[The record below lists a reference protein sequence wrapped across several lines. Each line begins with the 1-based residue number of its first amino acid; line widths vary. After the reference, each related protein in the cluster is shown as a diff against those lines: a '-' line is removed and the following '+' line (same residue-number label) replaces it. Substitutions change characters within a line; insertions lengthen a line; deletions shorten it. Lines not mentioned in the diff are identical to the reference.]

1 MKKKILE
8 GAAWFLLCMLFAAG
22 CVGLEWRTK
31 QRAQK
36 EQTEAAQKTEEENV
50 NSKSVRK
57 LVENEIA
64 AGYEDRAFYRFTY
77 DKESVERAG
86 AIAWKL
92 QECCSGIEQIYVFP
106 VPGRVIAEEGFE
118 EDKERYQSFLKQ
130 LRQELPKNT
139 ILLDVSPVLEE
150 HKEEEV
156 FYKTENTWTAR
167 GAYYGAK
174 VFLEKTGRKSI
185 PLKEYEEYIGNR
197 FKGKVEDQKEIAAQK
212 EKGAFLAD
220 NRLYYYWLKGA
231 RQQVKILVRNP
242 QGKEESYKKPLFTPS
257 SINQTS
263 LLDDDYDRAIVEGE
277 SVDKKKENK
286 YLLVLNDRAG
296 SWVVPYLK
304 DYYDGIYVVNLQRD
318 SCFYNDVAEIIKEY
332 RITELLWVQNAMEL
346 GKKGYDKALEWEGRE
361 E

>member
-8 GAAWFLLCMLFAAG
+8 GAAWLLLCILFVAG
-22 CVGLEWRTK
+22 CVGLEWMEER
-31 QRAQK
+31 RALK
-36 EQTEAAQKTEEENV
+36 EQTPVEPKMEEENTER
-50 NSKSVRK
+50 KSVRK
-57 LVENEIA
+57 LVENETV

-77 DKESVERAG
+77 EKESGERVG
-86 AIAWKL
+86 AMAEKL
-92 QECCSGIEQIYVFP
+92 QECCSGIEQIYVMP

-118 EDKERYQSFLKQ
+118 EDQERYQSFLEQ
-130 LRQELPKNT
+130 LKQELPDNS
-139 ILLDVSPVLEE
+139 ILLDVSPVLKE

-156 FYKTENTWTAR
+156 FYKTENIWTAR
-167 GAYYGAK
+167 GAYYGAG

-185 PLKEYEEYIGNR
+185 PLEEYEEYIGNR
-197 FKGKVEDQKEIAAQK
+197 FKGKVEDQKEIAEQK

-220 NRLYYYWLKGA
+220 NRLYYYWLKGL
-231 RQQVKILVRNP
+231 RQQAKIMVRNP

-277 SVDKKKENK
+277 SVDKKKEKN

-296 SWVVPYLK
+296 AWVVPYLK

-318 SCFYNDVAEIIKEY
+318 PYFYKDAAKIIKEY

-346 GKKGYDKALEWEGRE
+346 GKKGYDKALEFEGLGE
-361 E
+361 